1 MLAFK
6 ILYVFLG
13 SAILLCL
20 GSFVCIILLTTL
32 QLRVLP
38 CLLAILK
45 NPYLLFLQ
53 ISLVWSSLYSFPGLL
68 WNISWGLL
76 IYALCLFN
84 YSLEL
89 FLYFIFCFHFWNFQ
103 FFTLCPLILSLLVF
117 YFIISYFWKLLF
129 LYLDLRMSFM
139 PLF

>member
-1 MLAFK
+1 MYFWVLQSY
-6 ILYVFLG
+6 YVWVAL
-13 SAILLCL
+13 
-20 GSFVCIILLTTL
+20 FVLFCSVLSNWV
-32 QLRVLP
+32 RVLP
-38 CLLAILK
+38 CLLK
-45 NPYLLFLQ
+45 NPHLLFLQ

-129 LYLDLRMSFM
+129 VYLDLRMSFM